1 MGSCGTKQ
9 WKKSHKRYSVKVKG
23 LRRRHRNKVE
33 DVSFDIIDTNN
44 NKTKQ
49 KLIKNNSTLSELL
62 SSVNYNVNG
71 DIDITLKD
79 KTKINDDLNT
89 NLKDIIDKYFYNT
102 NLLSLPILVTN
113 KGLSI
118 PSNIMKSYQEMTP
131 IIGIPIF
138 GHPEN
143 IELSLYYTKTKNLE
157 NFYFYKSEYTN
168 LKKFSF
174 FSSFCSA
181 NGLLY
186 ISGGES
192 EHTSNIN
199 EGPEEY
205 NDFVSID
212 MNAIYDDTLNVKKLP
227 NLLVKRTWHSM
238 IFVPNQYIFIV
249 GGENTKM
256 VELYDIDKNE
266 IHLDS
271 ELKSKRCEPTMCLVN
286 NKYLYAFC
294 GFCPYQD
301 FNDSIERCNLLKNK
315 REWEFIDFSIN
326 ISPSFFGI
334 GYYKNDEIYLISSKD
349 CKNEDNKSYSF
360 KLGEEE
366 DSQDEIKE
374 IKLKYN
380 DLRIFKDKFFYPV
393 SDNYAVNLPLN
404 MGKKK
409 SALFLNI
416 DKGDIEC
423 KFFE

>member
-113 KGLSI
+113 KGLLI

-157 NFYFYKSEYTN
+157 NFCFYKSEYTN

-380 DLRIFKDKFFYPV
+380 GLRTFKDKFFYPV

-423 KFFE
+423 KYFE